1 MASNSSILVG
11 YNESKEQLQK
21 YMGTKKD
28 TLSIRLI
35 ASAIAGVAVS
45 CIALPFDNVKIK
57 MLKMKTSISCFI
69 LDAAG

>member
-1 MASNSSILVG
+1 
-11 YNESKEQLQK
+11 
-21 YMGTKKD
+21 MGTKKD